1 MISKEILTFHISY
14 QNKNITT
21 LIREYQTHSFQ
32 MTIQNVSNLFKII
45 KDDLQYFIELLIPN
59 SREKHRCE
67 NLYDG
72 CN

>member
-14 QNKNITT
+14 QNKNIAT

-32 MTIQNVSNLFKII
+32 MTIQNVSNLLKII
-45 KDDLQYFIELLIPN
+45 KYDLQDFIELLIPN

-67 NLYDG
+67 NRK
-72 CN
+72 